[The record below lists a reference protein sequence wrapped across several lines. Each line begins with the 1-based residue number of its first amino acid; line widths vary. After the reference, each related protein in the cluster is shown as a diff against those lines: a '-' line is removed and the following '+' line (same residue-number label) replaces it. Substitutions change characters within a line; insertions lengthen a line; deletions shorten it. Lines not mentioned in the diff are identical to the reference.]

1 MKKIIIVIGLFV
13 VSCSPKIVER
23 VKTEI
28 VEKEVLRD
36 TTIFVPFEKVVQ
48 KNVTLDTLSVL
59 DSKLA
64 HSEALISKGVLTHT
78 LEQKEAQI
86 PVKIVYKDKIKT
98 ITDSVRVEI
107 PVKGDTIIKEVVP
120 KWAWYLLSLFVLLV
134 VYVGVKIYLKIKTKW
149 LI

>member
-1 MKKIIIVIGLFV
+1 MKKLLIIGIILS
-13 VSCSPKIVER
+13 SCSPRIVEKVR
-23 VKTEI
+23 TEI

-36 TTIFVPFEKVVQ
+36 TTIYVPFEKVIQ
-48 KNVTLDTLSVL
+48 KNVTLDTLSIL

-64 HSEALISKGVLTHT
+64 HSEALISNGVLTHT

-86 PVKIVYKDKIKT
+86 PVNVVYKDKIKT
-98 ITDSVRVEI
+98 ITDSVRIEV

-120 KWAWYLLSLFVLLV
+120 KWAWYLLTLSVISV
-134 VYVGVKIYLKIKTKW
+134 IYAGIRIYLKIKSKW

>member
-1 MKKIIIVIGLFV
+1 MKRISIIIGLFV
-13 VSCSPKIVER
+13 VSCTPKIVER
-23 VKTEI
+23 IKTEI

-36 TTIFVPFEKVVQ
+36 TTIYVPFEKVVQ
-48 KNVTLDTLSVL
+48 KNVTLDTLSIL

-78 LEQKEAQI
+78 LEQKAVEI

-98 ITDSVRVEI
+98 IRDSIRVEI

-120 KWAWYLLSLFVLLV
+120 KWAWCLLSLFVVLLV
-134 VYVGVKIYLKIKTKW
+134 IVIVKIYLKLKQRTF
-149 LI
+149 

>member
-1 MKKIIIVIGLFV
+1 MKKILIVIGLFM

-64 HSEALISKGVLTHT
+64 RSKALISNGVLTHT

-98 ITDSVRVEI
+98 ITDSVWIEI

-120 KWAWYLLSLFVLLV
+120 KWAWYLLSLFVGLV
-134 VYVGVKIYLKIKTKW
+134 IYSGIRIYLKIKSKW

>member
-1 MKKIIIVIGLFV
+1 MKKVLIILLLA

-23 VKTEI
+23 VRTEI

-36 TTIFVPFEKVVQ
+36 TTIFVPFEKVLQ

-64 HSEALISKGVLTHT
+64 HSEAVISRGVLTHT
-78 LEQKEAQI
+78 LEQKQAEI
-86 PVKIVYKDKIKT
+86 PVKIVYKDKEKI
-98 ITDSVRVEI
+98 IRDSVRVEV

-120 KWAWYLLSLFVLLV
+120 KWAWYLLALGVISL
-134 VYVGVKIYLKIKTKW
+134 VYLIVRIYLKIKTKW

>member
-1 MKKIIIVIGLFV
+1 MKRILIIGLILS
-13 VSCSPKIVER
+13 SCSPRIVER

-36 TTIFVPFEKVVQ
+36 TTIYVPFEKVVQ
-48 KNVTLDTLSVL
+48 KNVTLDTLSIL

-78 LEQKEAQI
+78 LEQKAVEI

-98 ITDSVRVEI
+98 IRDSIRVEI

-120 KWAWYLLSLFVLLV
+120 KWAWYLLTLFVISLAFLI
-134 VYVGVKIYLKIKTKW
+134 VKIYLKVKQRTF
-149 LI
+149 

>member
-1 MKKIIIVIGLFV
+1 MKKLLIIGLILS
-13 VSCSPKIVER
+13 SCSPRIVEKVR
-23 VKTEI
+23 TEI
-28 VEKEVLRD
+28 VEKEVLKD
-36 TTIFVPFEKVVQ
+36 TTIYVPFEKVIQ
-48 KNVTLDTLSVL
+48 KNVTLDTLSIL

-86 PVKIVYKDKIKT
+86 PVKVVYKDKIKT

-120 KWAWYLLSLFVLLV
+120 KWAWYLLTLFVISLV
-134 VYVGVKIYLKIKTKW
+134 FLIVKIYLKVKQRI
-149 LI
+149 I

>member
-1 MKKIIIVIGLFV
+1 MKKVLIILLLA
-13 VSCSPKIVER
+13 VSCSPRIVER
-23 VKTEI
+23 VRTEI

-36 TTIFVPFEKVVQ
+36 TTIFVPFEKIVQ

-86 PVKIVYKDKIKT
+86 PVKVVYIDKIKT
-98 ITDSVRVEI
+98 ITDSVWIEV

-120 KWAWYLLSLFVLLV
+120 KWAWYLLSLFVGLV
-134 VYVGVKIYLKIKTKW
+134 IYSGIRIYLKIKSKW

>member
-48 KNVTLDTLSVL
+48 KNVTLDTLSIL

-78 LEQKEAQI
+78 LEQKAVEI

-98 ITDSVRVEI
+98 ITDSVRVEV

-120 KWAWYLLSLFVLLV
+120 KWAWYLLSLFVIGLV
-134 VYVGVKIYLKIKTKW
+134 FLIVKIYLKVKQRI
-149 LI
+149 I

>member
-1 MKKIIIVIGLFV
+1 MKRILIIGLILS
-13 VSCSPKIVER
+13 SCSPRIVER

-28 VEKEVLRD
+28 VEKEVLKD
-36 TTIFVPFEKVVQ
+36 TTIYVPFEKVVQ
-48 KNVTLDTLSVL
+48 KNITLDTLSVL

-78 LEQKEAQI
+78 LEQKAVEI

-98 ITDSVRVEI
+98 ITDSVRIEV

-120 KWAWYLLSLFVLLV
+120 KWAWYLLTLFVISLV
-134 VYVGVKIYLKIKTKW
+134 FLIVKIYLKVKKRI
-149 LI
+149 I

>member
-1 MKKIIIVIGLFV
+1 MKKILIIGLILS
-13 VSCSPKIVER
+13 SCSPRIVEKVR
-23 VKTEI
+23 TEI
-28 VEKEVLRD
+28 VEKEVLKD
-36 TTIFVPFEKVVQ
+36 TTIYVPFEKVVQ
-48 KNVTLDTLSVL
+48 KNVTLDTLSIL

-98 ITDSVRVEI
+98 ITDSIRIEV

-120 KWAWYLLSLFVLLV
+120 KWAWYLLTLFVISLV
-134 VYVGVKIYLKIKTKW
+134 FLIVKIYLKVKQRI
-149 LI
+149 I

>member
-1 MKKIIIVIGLFV
+1 MKKLLIIGIILS
-13 VSCSPKIVER
+13 SCSPRIVEKVR
-23 VKTEI
+23 TEI
-28 VEKEVLRD
+28 VEKEVLKD
-36 TTIFVPFEKVVQ
+36 TTIYVPFEKVIQ

-78 LEQKEAQI
+78 LEQKAVEI

-98 ITDSVRVEI
+98 IIDSVRIEV

-120 KWAWYLLSLFVLLV
+120 KWAWYLLTLFVISLV
-134 VYVGVKIYLKIKTKW
+134 FLIVKIYLKVKQRI
-149 LI
+149 I

>member
-1 MKKIIIVIGLFV
+1 MA
-13 VSCSPKIVER
+13 SCSPKIVER

-78 LEQKEAQI
+78 LEQKAAQI

-98 ITDSVRVEI
+98 ITDSVRIEV

-120 KWAWYLLSLFVLLV
+120 KWAWYLLSLFVIGLV
-134 VYVGVKIYLKIKTKW
+134 FLIVKIYLKVKQRI
-149 LI
+149 I

>member
-1 MKKIIIVIGLFV
+1 MKKILIVIGLFV
-13 VSCSPKIVER
+13 VSCSPRIVER

-28 VEKEVLRD
+28 VEKEVLKD

-78 LEQKEAQI
+78 LEQKEAQV

-98 ITDSVRVEI
+98 ITDSVRIEV

-120 KWAWYLLSLFVLLV
+120 KWAWYLLSLFVIGLV
-134 VYVGVKIYLKIKTKW
+134 FLIVKIYLKVKQRI
-149 LI
+149 I

>member
-1 MKKIIIVIGLFV
+1 MKRILIIAGLFMA
-13 VSCSPKIVER
+13 SCSPRIVER

-36 TTIFVPFEKVVQ
+36 TTIFVPFEKIVQ
-48 KNVTLDTLSVL
+48 RNVTLDTLSIL

-78 LEQKEAQI
+78 LEQKEANI
-86 PVKIVYKDKIKT
+86 PVKVVYKDKIKT
-98 ITDSVRVEI
+98 IRDSIRVEV

-120 KWAWYLLSLFVLLV
+120 KWAWYLLTLFVISLV
-134 VYVGVKIYLKIKTKW
+134 FLVVKIYLKVKQRI
-149 LI
+149 I

>member
-1 MKKIIIVIGLFV
+1 MKKLLIIGIILS
-13 VSCSPKIVER
+13 SCSPRIVEKVR
-23 VKTEI
+23 TEI
-28 VEKEVLRD
+28 VEKEVLKD
-36 TTIFVPFEKVVQ
+36 TTIYVPFEKVIQ
-48 KNVTLDTLSVL
+48 KNVTLDTISIL

-78 LEQKEAQI
+78 LEQKAVDI

-98 ITDSVRVEI
+98 ITDSVRIEV

-120 KWAWYLLSLFVLLV
+120 KWAWYLLTLSVISV
-134 VYVGVKIYLKIKTKW
+134 IYAGIRIYLKIKSKW

>member
-1 MKKIIIVIGLFV
+1 MKKILIIGLILS
-13 VSCSPKIVER
+13 SCSPRIVEKIR
-23 VKTEI
+23 TEI
-28 VEKEVLRD
+28 VEKEVLKD
-36 TTIFVPFEKVVQ
+36 TTIYVPFEKVVHR
-48 KNVTLDTLSVL
+48 NVTLDTLSIL

-120 KWAWYLLSLFVLLV
+120 KWAWYLLTLFVISLV
-134 VYVGVKIYLKIKTKW
+134 FLIVKIYLKVKQRI
-149 LI
+149 I

>member
-1 MKKIIIVIGLFV
+1 MKKILIVIGLFV

-78 LEQKEAQI
+78 LEQKAVEI

-98 ITDSVRVEI
+98 ITDSVRIEV

-120 KWAWYLLSLFVLLV
+120 KWAWYLLSLFVIGLV
-134 VYVGVKIYLKIKTKW
+134 FLIVKIYLKVKQRI
-149 LI
+149 I

>member
-36 TTIFVPFEKVVQ
+36 TTIYVPFEKVVQ

-78 LEQKEAQI
+78 LEQKEVDI

-98 ITDSVRVEI
+98 ITDSVRIEV
-107 PVKGDTIIKEVVP
+107 PVKGDTIIKEVIP
-120 KWAWYLLSLFVLLV
+120 KWSWYLLSLFVLLV

>member
-1 MKKIIIVIGLFV
+1 MKKVLIILLLA
-13 VSCSPKIVER
+13 VSCSPRIVER
-23 VKTEI
+23 VRTEI

-48 KNVTLDTLSVL
+48 KNVTLDTLSIL

-64 HSEALISKGVLTHT
+64 HSEALISQGVLTHT
-78 LEQKEAQI
+78 LEQKQAEI
-86 PVKIVYKDKIKT
+86 PVKIVYKDKEKI
-98 ITDSVRVEI
+98 IRDSVRVEV

-120 KWAWYLLSLFVLLV
+120 KWAWYLLTLGVISL
-134 VYVGVKIYLKIKTKW
+134 VYLIVRIYLKIKTKW

>member
-1 MKKIIIVIGLFV
+1 MKKVLIILLLA
-13 VSCSPKIVER
+13 VSCSPRIVER
-23 VKTEI
+23 VRTEI

-64 HSEALISKGVLTHT
+64 HSEALISQGVLTHT
-78 LEQKEAQI
+78 LEQKQAEI
-86 PVKIVYKDKIKT
+86 PVKIVYKDKET
-98 ITDSVRVEI
+98 IIRDSVRVEV

-120 KWAWYLLSLFVLLV
+120 KWAWYLLALGVISL
-134 VYVGVKIYLKIKTKW
+134 VYLIVRIYLKIKTKW

>member
-1 MKKIIIVIGLFV
+1 MKRILIIGLILS
-13 VSCSPKIVER
+13 SCSPRIVER

-36 TTIFVPFEKVVQ
+36 TTIYVPFEKVVQ
-48 KNVTLDTLSVL
+48 KNVTLDTLSIL

-78 LEQKEAQI
+78 LEQKAVEI

-98 ITDSVRVEI
+98 IRDSIRVEI

-120 KWAWYLLSLFVLLV
+120 KWAWYLLSLFVVLLV
-134 VYVGVKIYLKIKTKW
+134 IVIVKIYLKVKQRTF
-149 LI
+149 

>member
-1 MKKIIIVIGLFV
+1 MKKLLIIGLILS
-13 VSCSPKIVER
+13 SCSPRIVEKVR
-23 VKTEI
+23 TEI
-28 VEKEVLRD
+28 VEKEVLKD
-36 TTIFVPFEKVVQ
+36 TTIYVPFEKVIQ
-48 KNVTLDTLSVL
+48 KNVTLDTLSIL

-98 ITDSVRVEI
+98 ITDSVRIEV

-120 KWAWYLLSLFVLLV
+120 KWAWYLLTLFVISLV
-134 VYVGVKIYLKIKTKW
+134 FLIVKIYLKVKQRI
-149 LI
+149 I

>member
-1 MKKIIIVIGLFV
+1 MKKLLIIGLILS
-13 VSCSPKIVER
+13 SCSPRIVEKVR
-23 VKTEI
+23 TEI
-28 VEKEVLRD
+28 VEKEILKD
-36 TTIFVPFEKVVQ
+36 TTIYVPFEKVIQ
-48 KNVTLDTLSVL
+48 KNVTLDTISVL

-98 ITDSVRVEI
+98 ITDSVRIEV

-120 KWAWYLLSLFVLLV
+120 KWAWYLLTLFVISV
-134 VYVGVKIYLKIKTKW
+134 IYAGVS
-149 LI
+149 

>member
-13 VSCSPKIVER
+13 VSCSPRIVER
-23 VKTEI
+23 VKTEV

-78 LEQKEAQI
+78 LEQKAAQI

-98 ITDSVRVEI
+98 ITDSVRIEV

-120 KWAWYLLSLFVLLV
+120 KWAWYLLSLFVIGLV
-134 VYVGVKIYLKIKTKW
+134 FLIVKIYLKVKQRI
-149 LI
+149 I

>member
-1 MKKIIIVIGLFV
+1 MKKLLIIGLILS
-13 VSCSPKIVER
+13 SCSPRIVEKVR
-23 VKTEI
+23 TEI
-28 VEKEVLRD
+28 VEKEVLKD
-36 TTIFVPFEKVVQ
+36 TTIYVPFEKVVQ
-48 KNVTLDTLSVL
+48 RNVTLDTLSIL

-98 ITDSVRVEI
+98 ITDSVRIEV

-120 KWAWYLLSLFVLLV
+120 KWAWYLLTLFVISLV
-134 VYVGVKIYLKIKTKW
+134 FLIVKIYLKVKQRI
-149 LI
+149 I

>member
-1 MKKIIIVIGLFV
+1 MKKLLIIGLILS
-13 VSCSPKIVER
+13 SCSPRIVEKVR
-23 VKTEI
+23 TEI
-28 VEKEVLRD
+28 VEKEVLKD
-36 TTIFVPFEKVVQ
+36 TTIYVPFEKVIQ
-48 KNVTLDTLSVL
+48 KNVTLDTLSIL

-86 PVKIVYKDKIKT
+86 PVKVVYKDKIKT
-98 ITDSVRVEI
+98 ITDSVRIEV

-120 KWAWYLLSLFVLLV
+120 KWAWYLLTLSVISV
-134 VYVGVKIYLKIKTKW
+134 IYAGIRIYLKIKSKW

>member
-1 MKKIIIVIGLFV
+1 MKKLLIIGIILS
-13 VSCSPKIVER
+13 SCSPRIVEKVR
-23 VKTEI
+23 TEI
-28 VEKEVLRD
+28 VEKEVLKD
-36 TTIFVPFEKVVQ
+36 TTIYVPFEKVIQ
-48 KNVTLDTLSVL
+48 KNVTLDTLSIL

-86 PVKIVYKDKIKT
+86 PVKVIYKDKIKT
-98 ITDSVRVEI
+98 ITDSVRIEV

-120 KWAWYLLSLFVLLV
+120 KWAWYLLTLFVISV
-134 VYVGVKIYLKIKTKW
+134 IYAGIRIYLKIKSKW